1 MCHINHGTM
10 MRSWTIHKFEVESHD
25 DSYVV
30 FDVSLESD
38 GFRWISRH
46 SYYVS
51 DYPQLKNFYEKNE
64 TQRQITYISILSKQ
78 MKSGRGI

>member
-1 MCHINHGTM
+1 MVYVDHVIM
-10 MRSWTIHKFEVESHD
+10 RRSWTIHKFETETHD

-30 FDVSLESD
+30 FDVSLESN

-51 DYPQLKNFYEKNE
+51 DYPQLKDFTKKNE
-64 TQRQITYISILSKQ
+64 MQRQIAYISILSKQ
-78 MKSGRGI
+78 MRSG